1 MKIEY
6 FVYAILTAIIING
19 IYNWY
24 VHLKTIKGFTC
35 EECGTSVI
43 IAKEIIGDGIECL
56 GCGAIL
62 GEEDDE

>member
-24 VHLKTIKGFTC
+24 IHLTTIKGFTC

-43 IAKEIIGDGIECL
+43 IAKELIGDGVECP
-56 GCGAIL
+56 GCGLVL
-62 GEEDDE
+62 GDEE